1 MVCEV
6 EESSSSAESS
16 FRELDDAFLQTQ
28 TRIWL
33 GAVLQIRLDDQL
45 IISELL
51 ADGEL
56 LFEVSK
62 VMWKLLLEKHM
73 ELRHI
78 KSYKSHPFASRRN
91 SGMYRPYSNV
101 DSFLKICKILGLT
114 GVDLFT
120 PSDVVERKNTRRV
133 CICIRSFS
141 KKSRSMNVNVPDFDI
156 VTCMVAM
163 PKDMVRCIRRSIELS
178 QSILADSSNHH
189 LQNPS
194 RRKSNQGYSC
204 TSSNRDY
211 LTYSD
216 PDSDT
221 DIMHP
226 FPQLYDLP
234 ADDLYDY
241 KSEINYSIPFLT
253 GESDFVSE
261 DLDQL
266 DIENQQRN
274 ENSNDELEILSSMES
289 SEYNVEE
296 SSEYNVEHE
305 HDYKLIGM
313 TSPLD
318 TRVEQ
323 VQESR
328 TTDFDFFDH
337 VLSRN
342 NASVIWTHMS
352 TNDKTSIIDAASY
365 AKNKRGSDMI
375 GEVNSKP
382 NVHKSASS
390 HGSNQT
396 PQSIESGRCLDLSDN
411 MEVLQV
417 AGMSCSTREPLNLG
431 DLFDAEN
438 NVQNIE
444 SFKSHNDKNDQQDK
458 IKEYEAQD
466 IKCKELAYGITSCAR
481 NSYSANKFEEI
492 EHSLYSPDC
501 HFCNTNSSDRDA
513 SHCNEISST
522 ILEKSLADEGME
534 SQVDSRCLDNASCN
548 QPGELLSCHSYYLPE
563 FCKWDQKGKCATT
576 SNTVK
581 DSQSSSYF
589 LEDGSQ
595 KENTP
600 CKQKDSEVLMSKVML
615 SCVPNM
621 EGVVR
626 AAAIKLGSDGKLN
639 NGCLDLASDALGVEK
654 CERCLTQDDDTNGS
668 CDEGITAQ
676 DIDDGGQRILDM
688 ITNDAVAL
696 TNCDDVSHIGCGKTN
711 QSSKLECNDAH
722 QACQYYEDH
731 IYHPEHADMVR
742 INEVKLEDE
751 SVHSLETEGGSVEIP
766 KLKPKKKQL
775 LITVMGGA
783 AAAGLL
789 FMFLHLRRNVGE
801 KVAQPSKTS
810 SHKNKEKVQKNST
823 QKSKRINQTKEVY
836 PAENIQLK

>member
-1 MVCEV
+1 MVELLNIH
-6 EESSSSAESS
+6 SSSTSSAESS

-33 GAVLQIRLDDQL
+33 GEVLQIRLDDQL

-141 KKSRSMNVNVPDFDI
+141 KKSRSININVPDFDI

-178 QSILADSSNHH
+178 QSILGDSSNHH
-189 LQNPS
+189 FQNHL
-194 RRKSNQGYSC
+194 RRKSSQGYSF

-211 LTYSD
+211 LTYSG
-216 PDSDT
+216 PGNDT
-221 DIMHP
+221 EIMHP
-226 FPQLYDLP
+226 SPQLYDLH

-241 KSEINYSIPFLT
+241 KSEINYNIPSLT
-253 GESDFVSE
+253 DESDFVSE

-266 DIENQQRN
+266 DIQNQQRN
-274 ENSNDELEILSSMES
+274 ENSNDEFELLSSMES
-289 SEYNVEE
+289 LEYNVEE
-296 SSEYNVEHE
+296 SSEYNVEYE
-305 HDYKLIGM
+305 HDCKLIGT
-313 TSPLD
+313 TSHLD
-318 TRVEQ
+318 TTVEQ

-328 TTDFDFFDH
+328 ITDFDFFDH
-337 VLSRN
+337 VLLRN
-342 NASVIWTHMS
+342 NASVTGTPTSM
-352 TNDKTSIIDAASY
+352 NDKTSIIDATSY

-375 GEVNSKP
+375 GELNSKP
-382 NVHKSASS
+382 NVHESASS

-396 PQSIESGRCLDLSDN
+396 PQSIESGRCFDLSDN

-417 AGMSCSTREPLNLG
+417 AGMNCSTREPLNLG

-444 SFKSHNDKNDQQDK
+444 SFKSNNDKNDQWDK

-466 IKCKELAYGITSCAR
+466 IKCKELAYCITSCAR
-481 NSYSANKFEEI
+481 NSYSTNKYEEI

-513 SHCNEISST
+513 PHCNEISST

-563 FCKWDQKGKCATT
+563 FCKWDQKGKCAMT
-576 SNTVK
+576 SNRVK

-589 LEDGSQ
+589 LEDSSQ

-600 CKQKDSEVLMSKVML
+600 CKQKDSEVLMSKV
-615 SCVPNM
+615 
-621 EGVVR
+621 
-626 AAAIKLGSDGKLN
+626 ILGSDGKLN
-639 NGCLDLASDALGVEK
+639 NGCLDPEPDALGVDK
-654 CERCLTQDDDTNGS
+654 CERCLTQDDDTNDS
-668 CDEGITAQ
+668 CDKGVATQ
-676 DIDDGGQRILDM
+676 DIGDGGQRILDM

-696 TNCDDVSHIGCGKTN
+696 TDCDEDVSHIGYCKTN

-731 IYHPEHADMVR
+731 IYHPEHADMIH
-742 INEVKLEDE
+742 INEEVKLEDE
-751 SVHSLETEGGSVEIP
+751 SVHSLEYLDETEEGSVEIP
-766 KLKPKKKQL
+766 KLKPKKKL
-775 LITVMGGA
+775 LLTTVMGGA

-789 FMFLHLRRNVGE
+789 FMFLNLRRNVGE
-801 KVAQPSKTS
+801 KVAQPSKIS

-823 QKSKRINQTKEVY
+823 QKAKRISQTKEVY
-836 PAENIQLK
+836 PAENLQLK